1 MLSLKDK
8 ITLLTIARD
17 TLFNKITRANDKAID
32 ESAISEI
39 LQQAA
44 GAFVS
49 LHRKSDGKLQGCMG
63 SFKATTP
70 LYKLIKEM
78 VISAA
83 LRDHRF
89 SPLSKDELENTDIE
103 ISVLSPMKEIKTID
117 EIELGKHGIYIIK
130 NHHSGTFLPQ
140 VALLTGWSVE
150 EFLGRCAIDKAGI
163 GWEGW
168 KEATIYTYEAE
179 VFSEKEMK
187 LA

>member
-1 MLSLKDK
+1 MLNKEDK
-8 ITLLTIARD
+8 RTLLTIARD
-17 TLFNKITRANDKAID
+17 TLNYKIVGGIDKTIH
-32 ESAISEI
+32 ESAIPNV

-63 SFKATTP
+63 SFKAATP

-83 LRDHRF
+83 IRDYRF
-89 SPLSKDELENTDIE
+89 SPLSKDELEDTDIE
-103 ISVLSPMKEIKTID
+103 ISVLSPKKKIRTID
-117 EIELGKHGIYIIK
+117 EIKLGKHGIYISK
-130 NHHSGTFLPQ
+130 DHHSGTFLPQ
-140 VALLTGWSVE
+140 VALTTGWDLE
-150 EFLGRCAIDKAGI
+150 EFLGRCARDKAGI

-168 KEATIYTYEAE
+168 KEATIYTFEAE

-187 LA
+187 LG